1 MFGSA
6 WIYMATA
13 RPIRDQLIIF
23 QVAKSFNEPEWTG
36 AYLNSFNAFKYM
48 WMCLDALKFT

>member
-1 MFGSA
+1 
-6 WIYMATA
+6 MATA